1 MYKKG
6 NGDVFMLAVYSGCLI
21 AGLVFLSLFLKFRV
35 QKSTAKAAVV
45 KAVTSVFFIL
55 TAVFATLNVYDK
67 LSFDKLLSAGLIVGG
82 LVCGLLGDIWL
93 DLKFVY
99 RADERFF
106 TYTGFLSFAA
116 GHFFYI
122 AAVICGINGKI
133 SLWAVLCSLALAVV
147 SALVIFFG
155 EKAMQ
160 LRYGE
165 YKLISTLYG
174 ALLFFMTAFC
184 GFNAFF
190 SGVAENK
197 HLLVMAIGGVF
208 FIISDLILSGT
219 YFGEGKNRPV
229 DIITNHATY
238 YLAQFIIASA
248 ILFI

>member
-1 MYKKG
+1 MFT
-6 NGDVFMLAVYSGCLI
+6 VFCVCLL
-21 AGLVFLSLFLKFRV
+21 AGLVALCLFLKFRV

-45 KAVTSVFFIL
+45 KAITSVMFIL
-55 TAVFATLNVYDK
+55 TAVFASLSVYDK
-67 LSFDKLLSAGLIVGG
+67 LNINKLLFAGLVIGG

-99 RADERFF
+99 RQDERFF
-106 TYTGFLSFAA
+106 TYSGFLSFAV

-122 AAVICGINGKI
+122 AAVLCGINGKF
-133 SLWAVLCSLALAVV
+133 SVLALLCSLALAVIA
-147 SALVIFFG
+147 ALVIFFG
-155 EKAMQ
+155 EKVMQ
-160 LRYGE
+160 LKYGE

-190 SGVAENK
+190 SGIGENI

-229 DIITNHATY
+229 DIITNHVTY
-238 YLAQFIIASA
+238 YIAQFIIASA